1 MSIAP
6 ISNENIKVGYIS
18 EDDGYVKGRSVAQA
32 NAYEALNPGTTYI
45 FLNGDNKVKYLTID
59 QVNALTS
66 KDLLRSDPCK
76 VGPQP
81 CPPPTLEFYGGG
93 GIGAEANPVVDQQ
106 GNLLAADLVNGGF
119 GYETPPFVTVV
130 DPCRN
135 GNGAVLNTEILDG
148 VVVRI
153 IVNETG
159 TGYLP
164 PKATSPQ
171 YPAILQLS
179 EVRVDDP
186 GINYDCG
193 RDEIVIEPANG
204 TQLSYVCEPFG
215 KISGVKV
222 LKAGNFTELPTIKMK
237 TTTGVSASFTPV
249 FNVIRDPQPVEPV
262 AKDIVQVFD
271 LVGLNVN
278 GYVGGK
284 EYYGNVYFKNGVK
297 FAGTSIKSG
306 TNIRVFESR
315 EASISGVNVP
325 VARIVRSDTTLD
337 TRTTA
342 VTDVITAEPEIVEP
356 TTFTT
361 APAPSPTPSPTPSP
375 APAPAPS
382 PAPATSPAPSPTP
395 PPSPP
400 PSGGGGYGGY

>member
-6 ISNENIKVGYIS
+6 ISNDNIKVGYIS
-18 EDDGYVKGRSVAQA
+18 EDDGYVKGKSIAQA
-32 NAYEALNPGTTYI
+32 NAYEALNPDTTFI
-45 FLNGDNKVKYLTID
+45 FLNGDNKVEYLSID
-59 QVNALTS
+59 EVNKLTS
-66 KDLLRSDPCK
+66 KNLLRTDPCK

-81 CPPPTLEFYGGG
+81 CPPPTLEFFGGG
-93 GIGAEANPVVDQQ
+93 GIGAEANPVVDRQ
-106 GNLLAADLVNGGF
+106 GNLLAVDLINGGF
-119 GYETPPFVTVV
+119 GYKTPPFVTVV

-135 GNGAVLNTEILDG
+135 GNGAVLNTEIKDG
-148 VVVRI
+148 
-153 IVNETG
+153 IVIRVIVKETG

-164 PKATSPQ
+164 PKSTLPQ

-179 EVRVDDP
+179 EVRVDNP

-193 RDEIVIEPANG
+193 KDEIVIEPANG
-204 TQLSYVCEPFG
+204 TRLSYVCEPFG

-222 LKAGNFTELPTIKMK
+222 DQAGNFTELPNIKMK
-237 TTTGVSASFTPV
+237 TRTGVNATFTPV
-249 FNVIRDPQPVEPV
+249 FNVVRDPRPIEPV

-297 FAGTSIKSG
+297 FAGSSTKSG

-325 VARIVRSDTTLD
+325 V
-337 TRTTA
+337 TRTVRQDQTIRPPTTPTTETET
-342 VTDVITAEPEIVEP
+342 VTVEP
-356 TTFTT
+356 SITQPSTYV
-361 APAPSPTPSPTPSP
+361 PPSPSPSP

-382 PAPATSPAPSPTP
+382 PSPAQSPSPAPRPTP

-400 PSGGGGYGGY
+400 PSGGGGDGGY

>member
-1 MSIAP
+1 MGIAP
-6 ISNENIKVGYIS
+6 ISNDNIKVGYIS
-18 EDDGYVKGRSVAQA
+18 EDDGYVKGKSIAEA
-32 NAYEALNPGTTYI
+32 NAYEALNPGTVYI
-45 FLNGDNKVKYLTID
+45 FLNGDNKVEYLSID
-59 QVNALTS
+59 KVNRLTS
-66 KDLLRSDPCK
+66 KNLLRSDPCK

-81 CPPPTLEFYGGG
+81 CPPPTLRFYGGG
-93 GIGAEANPVVDQQ
+93 GIGAEANPVVDRQ

-153 IVNETG
+153 IINETG

-171 YPAILQLS
+171 YPAIFQLS
-179 EVRVDDP
+179 EVRVDEP

-193 RDEIVIEPANG
+193 KDEIVIEPANG

-222 LKAGNFTELPTIKMK
+222 LKAGNFTELPSIKMK
-237 TTTGVSASFTPV
+237 TTTGINASFTPV

-325 VARIVRSDTTLD
+325 VARTVRSDTTLD

-342 VTDVITAEPEIVEP
+342 VTDVITAEPEIVET

-382 PAPATSPAPSPTP
+382 PAPAPAPAPSPTP

>member
-6 ISNENIKVGYIS
+6 ISNDNIKVGYIS
-18 EDDGYVKGRSVAQA
+18 EDDGYVKGKSIAQA
-32 NAYEALNPGTTYI
+32 NAYEALNPETTFI
-45 FLNGDNKVKYLTID
+45 FLNGDNKVEYLTID
-59 QVNALTS
+59 EVNKLTS
-66 KDLLRSDPCK
+66 KNLLRTDPCL

-81 CPPPTLEFYGGG
+81 CPPPTLEFFGGG
-93 GIGAEANPVVDQQ
+93 GIGAEANPVVDRQ

-130 DPCRN
+130 DPCRS
-135 GNGAVLNTEILDG
+135 GNGAVLNTEIRDG
-148 VVVRI
+148 IVIRI

-164 PKATSPQ
+164 PKATAPQ

-179 EVRVDDP
+179 EVRVNEP

-193 RDEIVIEPANG
+193 KDEIVIEPANG
-204 TQLSYVCEPFG
+204 TQLTYVCEPFG

-222 LKAGNFTELPTIKMK
+222 LRAGNFTELPTIKMK
-237 TTTGVSASFTPV
+237 TTTGINASFTPV
-249 FNVIRDPQPVEPV
+249 FNVIRDPLPVEPV

-297 FAGTSIKSG
+297 FAGTSTKSG
-306 TNIRVFESR
+306 TTIRVFESR

-325 VARIVRSDTTLD
+325 VARTARTDEALTTRSATT
-337 TRTTA
+337 
-342 VTDVITAEPEIVEP
+342 TDVITAEPDVVEP
-356 TTFTT
+356 TTYTT
-361 APAPSPTPSPTPSP
+361 APAPSPSPSPS
-375 APAPAPS
+375 PAPAPS
-382 PAPATSPAPSPTP
+382 PAPSPSP